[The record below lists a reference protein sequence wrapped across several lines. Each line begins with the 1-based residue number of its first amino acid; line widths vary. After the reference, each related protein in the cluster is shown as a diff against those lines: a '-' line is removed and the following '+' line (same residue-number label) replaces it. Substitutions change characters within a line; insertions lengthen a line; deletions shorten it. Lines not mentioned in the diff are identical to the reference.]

1 MTLNEA
7 ISAAMG
13 TNSPWVKR
21 ACWNDRRLGISDE
34 GDIISMYESGIY
46 PCEGWIANVADL
58 QADDWETYEDP
69 LYNRVFFDA
78 GRKPSVKLDTDMNVI
93 LRRMGNVALGLS
105 ILSFLVAVSA
115 LVIKLLPLFQ

>member
-46 PCEGWIANVADL
+46 PCEGWTPNVADL

-78 GRKPSVKLDTDMNVI
+78 GRKPSVKLDIDMSVI
-93 LRRMGNVALGLS
+93 RRKMNIFAL
-105 ILSFLVAVSA
+105 VSA
-115 LVIKLLPLFQ
+115 SIIFLAAVISMVIKLTS

>member
-7 ISAAMG
+7 ISATMG

-46 PCEGWIANVADL
+46 PCEGWIPNVADL

-78 GRKPSVKLDTDMNVI
+78 GRKPSVKVDTDIMSV
-93 LRRMGNVALGLS
+93 LRRRMNIFALLFAS
-105 ILSFLVAVSA
+105 ITIFLVAVSSM
-115 LVIKLLPLFQ
+115 VIKLMS